1 MTDAPVVEE
10 PTPRFGGRFDDE
22 GEGLRERTARG
33 TLVNAAFMV
42 GLATLGFLRGFV
54 IAIFLTTTEYGV
66 WGVLVVALGTITTLK
81 EVGVVD
87 KFIQQEEKDQAGA
100 FQKAFTLD
108 TMLNFV
114 FFGILLAAT
123 PVMTVVYG
131 EPELLLPGFAI
142 CFAMLA
148 ASLQAPLW
156 VWYRQMRFV
165 RQRVFASIQPVLAFV
180 VTVALAAAGLGYWS
194 LVLGTL
200 VGIYL
205 SGVVIAM
212 FSPYPLR
219 FRYDRGTLKEYYS
232 FSWPL
237 FVAQGSGL
245 LVAQISVFAG
255 EAKLGL
261 AGAGAITLASS
272 IALYTNRVDAIVTQ
286 TLYPAICAVKDRTDL
301 LFESFVKSNRLAL
314 MWGMPFGV
322 ALTLFAPDLVHFV
335 LGDRWEPA
343 VFLLQAF
350 GLIAAIGHIGFNWTA
365 FFRARGETRPI
376 AIVSVLQVVAFLAI
390 TLPLLLLEGL
400 DGFGI
405 GMAAATV
412 VSLGTR
418 TYYLSRLFPGFAMIT
433 HSLRAIA
440 PTVPAVLVT
449 LAVRAAESGSRT
461 ATDAVVELAV
471 YLGVTIAATLV
482 FERTLIREVLGY
494 LGRQVTPA
502 TR

>member
-1 MTDAPVVEE
+1 MTDTQVADE
-10 PTPRFGGRFDDE
+10 PTPRFGGRFGDE
-22 GEGLRERTARG
+22 GEGLRQRTARG
-33 TLVNAAFMV
+33 TLVNTAFMI

-54 IAIFLTTTEYGV
+54 IAVFLTTEEYGV

-87 KFIQQEEKDQAGA
+87 KFIQQDEQNQAEA

-108 TMLNFV
+108 TMLNVV

-123 PVMTVVYG
+123 PVMTAVYG
-131 EPELLLPGFAI
+131 EEELLLPGFAI
-142 CFAMLA
+142 SFAMLA

-156 VWYRQMRFV
+156 VWYRQMQFV
-165 RQRVFASIQPVLAFV
+165 RQRIFASIQPVFAFV
-180 VTVALAAAGLGYWS
+180 VTVGLAAAGLGYWS

-205 SGVVIAM
+205 SGVAIAAY
-212 FSPYPLR
+212 SPYPLR
-219 FRYDRGTLKEYYS
+219 FRYDRGTLREYYS

-237 FVAQGSGL
+237 FIAQGSGL
-245 LVAQISVFAG
+245 LVAQLSVFAG

-335 LGDRWEPA
+335 LGDRWKPA

-365 FFRARGETRPI
+365 FFRARGDTKPI
-376 AIVSVLQVVAFLAI
+376 AVLSVLQIVAFLAI
-390 TLPLLLLEGL
+390 TLPLLILEGL
-400 DGFGI
+400 NGFGI
-405 GMAAATV
+405 GMASATV
-412 VSLGTR
+412 VALATR
-418 TYYLSRLFPGFAMIT
+418 TFYLSRLFPGFAMIG

-440 PTVPAVLVT
+440 PTVPAVLAT
-449 LAVRAAESGSRT
+449 LGVRAAESGSRS
-461 ATDAVVELAV
+461 ATDATMELVV
-471 YLGVTIAATLV
+471 YLAVTIAATLV
-482 FERTLIREVLGY
+482 FERALIREVLGY
-494 LGRQVTPA
+494 LGRRITPA
-502 TR
+502 TP